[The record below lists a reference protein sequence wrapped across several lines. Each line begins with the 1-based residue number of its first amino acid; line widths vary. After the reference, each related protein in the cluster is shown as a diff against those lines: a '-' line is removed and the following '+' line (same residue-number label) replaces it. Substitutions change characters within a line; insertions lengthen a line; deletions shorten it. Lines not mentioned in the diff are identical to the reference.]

1 MFGVG
6 APPASLHSQH
16 QQRAELPCAEAAA
29 PCSPQQRHSPKPS
42 TAPDTPALCSLADSQ
57 GSPVPCPA
65 VLFQPRITFPRYKS
79 ALTVSA
85 VLASARCLEHVE
97 LGLRGEGSTGG
108 GGGDGAG
115 ERRSSSSGK
124 KKKKLPLLSG
134 AAHAGRGSLIFP
146 SSVVASPVVPR
157 PCSGAE
163 RWDALPKS
171 ASHSPASTEA
181 APAASPGGAVLHQ
194 PHCDRWRCLNNSLMV
209 WGNENIVQ

>member
-16 QQRAELPCAEAAA
+16 QQRAELPCAGAAA
-29 PCSPQQRHSPKPS
+29 PCSPQRRHSPKPS

-124 KKKKLPLLSG
+124 KKKKAPTSVRGSPRRERQPYFSQQRSGETCGAMAMLGCRALGCPPKICFPLPSKHRGCPRCQPRGSG
-134 AAHAGRGSLIFP
+134 AS
-146 SSVVASPVVPR
+146 
-157 PCSGAE
+157 
-163 RWDALPKS
+163 S
-171 ASHSPASTEA
+171 ASLRPLEM
-181 APAASPGGAVLHQ
+181 PK
-194 PHCDRWRCLNNSLMV
+194 
-209 WGNENIVQ
+209 